1 MVFDGIYPAP
11 PLTIA
16 PCGLLSV
23 AQVVTHG
30 TDDEHWVNPGTT
42 ESDGY
47 PTIKVQTNLGNNVA
61 TFYDGSSV
69 DTNTDVLPFWIELS
83 KKETS
88 VDFLR
93 KGEFNGPYFAQ
104 IEAAT
109 QKTVEFE
116 LWEGK
121 AAQAN
126 TTPGTDNYLIK
137 QNGATIVTSGGVA
150 PEKALYLI
158 EQSIANSPT
167 GGRGIIHMTRD
178 VASSLGSRLRYFEKN
193 EIDERTY
200 AVTRLGT
207 LVVIGSGYTGNGPIG
222 ATGRAASATNKWMF
236 ATGEAVVH
244 LGPADFVNRDAAMAF
259 NPRVNDFVV
268 QILRPAA
275 VLFDP
280 SIFSAAQ
287 VTLS

>member
-1 MVFDGIYPAP
+1 MAFNGIYPAP

-23 AQVVTHG
+23 AQVVKHG
-30 TDDEHWVNPGTT
+30 TDDEHWINPGVT
-42 ESDGY
+42 ESNGY
-47 PTIKVQTNLGNNVA
+47 PTINVQSNLGNNSY

-69 DTNTDVLPFWIELS
+69 DSNTEVLPFWVELR

-93 KGEFNGPYFAQ
+93 KGAFNGPYLDQ

-116 LWEGK
+116 LWEGE
-121 AAQAN
+121 AALAN
-126 TTPGTDNYLIK
+126 TTPGADNYLVK
-137 QNGATIVTSGGVA
+137 ENGATIVTSGGVA

-178 VASSLGSRLRYFEKN
+178 VASALGSRLRYYENN
-193 EIDERTY
+193 EIDEKTY

-207 LVVIGSGYTGNGPIG
+207 LVVIGSGYTGNGPINN
-222 ATGRAASATNKWMF
+222 ANRTASATNKWMF
-236 ATGEAVVH
+236 ATGEVVVH
-244 LGPADFVNRDAAMAF
+244 LGPTDFVNREEAMAF
-259 NPRVNDFVV
+259 NPRVNDFEV